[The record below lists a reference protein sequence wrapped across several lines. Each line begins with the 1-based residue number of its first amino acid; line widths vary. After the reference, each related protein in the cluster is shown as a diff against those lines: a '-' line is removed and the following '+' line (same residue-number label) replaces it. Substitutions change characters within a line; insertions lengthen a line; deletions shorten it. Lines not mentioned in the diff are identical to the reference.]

1 MKDMERETER
11 GQAFTRRAFIIAA
24 LQGGMLAVLGGR
36 LAWLQVAQGSRYR
49 TMAENNRINIK
60 MLAPSRGQIVDRF
73 GTVLAANSQ
82 NFRAIIIPEQTKDL
96 ASALSSLQKLIPLS
110 QRDIQRV
117 IKQAEKSAPFIPLEV
132 RDTLAWDEVATV
144 EVNLPDLP
152 GIAID
157 EGEIRHY
164 PMSEATAH
172 LIGYVGAVSKA
183 DQTGSDPLLSLPG
196 FRIGKTGI
204 EKMYDRDLRGSAGS
218 AEMEINV
225 VGREVRELNNHPP
238 QAGKRVMLTIDAG
251 LQQFVQSRLAKER
264 SASAV
269 IMDARNG
276 AVYALCSHPAFD
288 PNTFTHGISAEL
300 WEELLADPG
309 LPLNNKAIGG
319 QYPPGSTFKM
329 VTALAALEEK
339 IISGATTF
347 FCPGHF
353 DFGNNR
359 FHCWKHGGHGYMDV
373 IGALTQSCD
382 TFFYNVA
389 TQLNIDTLAAYAARL
404 GLGSKLGLELDE
416 ERPGL
421 IPTKNWKMGQ
431 FNEPWQPGET
441 IVASIGQGYTL
452 TTPLQLATMTARLVN
467 GGKAVKPWITGFVG
481 DRPGEDSVLPD
492 SGFRK
497 QNIDLILKGMTNV
510 VGSTKGTAYGSRML
524 DEQYQMGGKTG
535 TAQVR
540 RITKEDRLEG
550 VKNEDLPWKFR
561 HHALFV
567 GFAPVDAPRYACCV
581 VVEHGVG
588 GAIAAAP
595 IAKDILLMAQQRDP
609 AGTTLKP
616 EGSSTS
622 KISSPPR
629 RKPAAVN
636 REG

>member
-1 MKDMERETER
+1 MKYSDHEKEYGES
-11 GQAFTRRAFIIAA
+11 FTRRAFIIAA
-24 LQGGMLAVLGGR
+24 LQGGMLTLLGGR
-36 LAWLQVAQGSRYR
+36 LAWLQIAQGARYR

-60 MLAPSRGQIVDRF
+60 MLAPSRGEITDRY
-73 GTVLAANSQ
+73 GTRLASNTQ
-82 NFRAIIIPEQTKDL
+82 NFRVIIIPEQTKDL
-96 ASALSSLQKLIPLS
+96 AAALSNLQKLIPLS

-117 IKQAEKSAPFIPLEV
+117 IKQAEKNASFLPLEV
-132 RDTLAWDEVATV
+132 RDNLDWEEVATV

-157 EGEIRHY
+157 EGEVRNY
-164 PMSEATAH
+164 PMVEATAH
-172 LIGYVGAVSKA
+172 LIGYVGAVNKA
-183 DQTGSDPLLSLPG
+183 EQTGDDPLLSLPG
-196 FRIGKTGI
+196 FRIGKTGV
-204 EKMYDRDLRGSAGS
+204 EKTYDSVLRGTAGT

-225 VGREVRELNNHPP
+225 VGREVRELNNRASQP
-238 QAGKRVMLTIDAG
+238 GKKLMLTIDAG
-251 LQQFVQSRLAKER
+251 LQQYVQNRLEKER

-269 IMDARNG
+269 IMDARTG

-288 PNTFTHGISAEL
+288 PNVFTRGISAEQ

-339 IISGATTF
+339 IINRNTSY

-353 DFGNNR
+353 DFGDSR
-359 FHCWKHGGHGYMDV
+359 FHCWKRGGHGTV
-373 IGALTQSCD
+373 NVVGALTQSCD

-389 TQLNIDTLAAYAARL
+389 TQMGIDTLAGYSYRL
-404 GLGSKLGLELDE
+404 GLGARLGLELDE

-467 GGKAVKPWITGFVG
+467 GGWAVKPWITAYIGDKPGQEEGWAETGFK
-481 DRPGEDSVLPD
+481 
-492 SGFRK
+492 K
-497 QNIDLILKGMTNV
+497 QNIDLILEGMDAV
-510 VGSTKGTAYGSRML
+510 VQSPRGTAHGSMIA
-524 DEQYQMGGKTG
+524 DERYRMGGKTG
-535 TAQVR
+535 TAQVK
-540 RITKEDRLEG
+540 RISREDRING
-550 VKNEDLPWKFR
+550 VRNEDLPWKHR

-567 GFAPVDAPRYACCV
+567 GYAPVHEPRYSCCV

-588 GAIAAAP
+588 GSVAAAP

-609 AGTTLKP
+609 AGIPLTPQGESKP
-616 EGSSTS
+616 RMQP
-622 KISSPPR
+622 PPR
-629 RKPAAVN
+629 KPQQKK
-636 REG
+636 EE